1 LPAMATSF
9 VPSSQPLRSDVLI
22 VGGGVAGLAA
32 ADRLAST
39 GRKVVL
45 LEARPRLGGRVHTI
59 LDEPTGHAV
68 ELGAEFMQGQPQPLL
83 ELIASAGLTLHEIPE
98 WHERAN
104 QGRRRDFPDVERLV
118 DRLLACNS
126 GRPDIPV
133 AQLIRRC
140 TGKFRPDE
148 LEAMT
153 GYLEGFHAADLERFG
168 TAALAD
174 NQAAEEEDAGHI
186 ARLAGGYGQVVQ
198 QLAQNLKPEL
208 VQIRTGAVVTRL
220 EWKPGSVQV
229 EARTT
234 DGEVLR
240 ARAAQAVLAVPLT
253 TLKASRSAEGALFPD
268 PAPAGWP
275 EALKHLKM
283 GAAQHIVLRFES
295 AWWMEQGKPPPVFL
309 HGRGEPVPVWWT
321 SSPPEVPFLTG
332 WAGGPQAL
340 RLAGQT
346 VKQLIPL
353 ALVSAARIFGREARE
368 LAREL
373 RAAYSH
379 DWTSDPYARGAYSYG
394 GVGAARARELLRRP
408 VSGTLFLSGEA
419 LVDGGRNATV
429 PGALISG
436 MRSAEALL
444 QT

>member
-1 LPAMATSF
+1 
-9 VPSSQPLRSDVLI
+9 V

-32 ADRLAST
+32 ARRLAQA
-39 GRKVVL
+39 GRTVVL
-45 LEARPRLGGRVHTI
+45 LEARPRLGGRVHTV
-59 LDEPTGHAV
+59 LDQPTGHAV
-68 ELGAEFMQGQPQPLL
+68 ELGAEFLQGQPEALL
-83 ELIASAGLTLHEIPE
+83 EVIRSAGLTLQQIPE
-98 WHERAN
+98 WHERARE
-104 QGRRRDFPDVERLV
+104 GRRRDFPDVESLV
-118 DRLLACNS
+118 DRLLACNPN
-126 GRPDIPV
+126 RRDRPV
-133 AQLIRRC
+133 ANLIRQC
-140 TGKFRPDE
+140 TGKFQPDE
-148 LEAMT
+148 LEAIT

-174 NQAAEEEDAGHI
+174 NQTAEEQDAGHI

-198 QLAQNLKPEL
+198 QLARSLKPEL
-208 VQIRTGAVVTRL
+208 VQIHTNTVVTRL
-220 EWKPGSVQV
+220 AWKRGSVEV
-229 EARTT
+229 DARTAE
-234 DGEVLR
+234 GEILR
-240 ARAAQAVLAVPLT
+240 LQAAQAVLAVPLT
-253 TLKASRSAEGALFPD
+253 TLKASRSEEGALLPD
-268 PAPAGWP
+268 PAPAGWT
-275 EALKHLKM
+275 EALAHLEM

-295 AWWMEQGKPPPVFL
+295 AWWMEQGEPPPVFV

-321 SSPPEVPFLTG
+321 GSPPEAPFLTG

-353 ALVSAARIFGREARE
+353 ALGSAARIFGREVRE

-419 LVDGGRNATV
+419 LVDEGRNATV
-429 PGALISG
+429 PGAFTSG
-436 MRSAEALL
+436 IRSAEALL
-444 QT
+444 RT

>member
-1 LPAMATSF
+1 M
-9 VPSSQPLRSDVLI
+9 

-32 ADRLAST
+32 ARRLAQAS
-39 GRKVVL
+39 RSVLL

-59 LDEPTGHAV
+59 LDAPTGHAV
-68 ELGAEFMQGQPQPLL
+68 ELGAEFLQGQPEALL
-83 ELIASAGLTLHEIPE
+83 EIIQSAGLTLQEIPE
-98 WHERAN
+98 WHERARE
-104 QGRRRDFPDVERLV
+104 GRRSDFPDVESLV
-118 DRLLACNS
+118 DRLLACNPN
-126 GRPDIPV
+126 RHDVPV
-133 AQLIRRC
+133 AQLIRQC

-174 NQAAEEEDAGHI
+174 NQAAEEEDVGHI

-208 VQIRTGAVVTRL
+208 VQIRTGVVVTRL

-229 EARTT
+229 EARTAT
-234 DGEVLR
+234 GEPLR
-240 ARAAQAVLAVPLT
+240 ARAAQAILAVPLT
-253 TLKASRSAEGALFPD
+253 TLKANRSEEGALFPD
-268 PAPAGWP
+268 PAPAGWSD
-275 EALKHLKM
+275 ALERLEM
-283 GAAQHIVLRFES
+283 GPAQHIVLRFES
-295 AWWMEQGKPPPVFL
+295 AWWMEQDGPPPVFL

-321 SSPPEVPFLTG
+321 GSPPEVPFLTG

-353 ALVSAARIFGREARE
+353 ALGSAARIFGREARV

-419 LVDGGRNATV
+419 LVDEGRNATV
-429 PGALISG
+429 PGALTSG
-436 MRSAEALL
+436 IRSAEALL

>member
-1 LPAMATSF
+1 LTG
-9 VPSSQPLRSDVLI
+9 DVI
-22 VGGGVAGLAA
+22 VVGGGVAGLAA
-32 ADRLAST
+32 ARRLVQA
-39 GRKVVL
+39 GRSVIL
-45 LEARPRLGGRVHTI
+45 LEARTRLGGRVHTI

-68 ELGAEFMQGQPQPLL
+68 ELGAEFLQGQPEALL
-83 ELIASAGLTLHEIPE
+83 ELINSAGLSLHQIPE

-126 GRPDIPV
+126 DRRDIPV
-133 AQLIRRC
+133 AQLIRQC
-140 TGKFRPDE
+140 AGKFKPDE

-174 NQAAEEEDAGHI
+174 NQAAEEQDAGHI

-198 QLAQNLKPEL
+198 RLADSLKPEL
-208 VQIRTGAVVTRL
+208 VQICTGAVVTRL
-220 EWKPGSVQV
+220 DWKPGRVQV
-229 EARTT
+229 EYRTAE
-234 DGEVLR
+234 GEILR
-240 ARAAQAVLAVPLT
+240 VRAARAILAVPLT
-253 TLKASRSAEGALFPD
+253 SLKDNRSDEGALFPD
-268 PAPAGWP
+268 PDPAGWA
-275 EALKHLKM
+275 EALRHLEM

-295 AWWMEQGKPPPVFL
+295 AWWMEQGEPPPVFL

-321 SSPPEVPFLTG
+321 GSPPELPFLTG

-353 ALVSAARIFGREARE
+353 ALQSAARIFGRDARE
-368 LAREL
+368 LGRQL

-408 VSGTLFLSGEA
+408 VSGTLFLSGEG
-419 LVDGGRNATV
+419 LVDEGRNATV
-429 PGALISG
+429 PGALTSG
-436 MRSAEALL
+436 VRSAEALL
-444 QT
+444 QS

>member
-1 LPAMATSF
+1 MT
-9 VPSSQPLRSDVLI
+9 SDVI
-22 VGGGVAGLAA
+22 VVGGGVAGLAA
-32 ADRLAST
+32 ARRLAQA
-39 GRKVVL
+39 GRSVVL
-45 LEARPRLGGRVHTI
+45 LEARSRLGGRVHTI
-59 LDEPTGHAV
+59 LDQPTGHAV
-68 ELGAEFMQGQPQPLL
+68 ELGAEFLQGRPEALL
-83 ELIASAGLTLHEIPE
+83 EIIQSAGLTLQEIPE
-98 WHERAN
+98 WHERARE
-104 QGRRRDFPDVERLV
+104 GRRRDFPNVESLV
-118 DRLLACNS
+118 DRLLACNPN
-126 GRPDIPV
+126 RRDIPV
-133 AQLIRRC
+133 AQLIREC

-153 GYLEGFHAADLERFG
+153 SYLEGFHAADLDRFG

-198 QLAQNLKPEL
+198 QLAHHLKSEL
-208 VQIRTGAVVTRL
+208 VQIRIGAVVTRL

-229 EARTT
+229 EARTAE
-234 DGEVLR
+234 GEALR
-240 ARAAQAVLAVPLT
+240 FRAAQAVLAVPLT
-253 TLKASRSAEGALFPD
+253 TLKASRSEEGALFPD
-268 PAPAGWP
+268 PAPAGWL
-275 EALKHLKM
+275 EALEHLEI

-295 AWWMEQGKPPPVFL
+295 AWWMEQKEPPPVFL

-321 SSPPEVPFLTG
+321 SSPPEVPYLTG

-346 VKQLIPL
+346 LKQLIPL
-353 ALVSAARIFGREARE
+353 ALGSAARIFGREARE

-419 LVDGGRNATV
+419 LVDEGRNATV
-429 PGALISG
+429 PGALSSG
-436 MRSAEALL
+436 IRSAEALL
-444 QT
+444 QA